1 MSPVL
6 QVEILVLGMLLV
18 VSLVAVV
25 TRRFRVPYTAALVV
39 AGLVLSLGKQLDIGI
54 TPQLILSLFLP
65 PLVFEAAFH
74 LPLRDLRRDGVTIFL
89 LAVPGVLL
97 AMAIVGGALNFFGG
111 LSLPLALVFGALI
124 AATDPVTVLAIF
136 RRLGVPKRL
145 EVLLEA
151 ESLFNDGTAIVLF
164 NLALAGALS
173 GAFHIWEGVFD
184 FLWVSAG
191 GLAIGLALGWI
202 TAQLLA
208 RVDDY
213 LVETTLTTVVAFGS
227 YLLAEQLHVSG
238 VLAVL
243 AAGLVT
249 GSLGTRGMSP
259 TTRIVVFNFWE
270 YAAFLAN
277 SAVFLLIGLLIDL
290 PLLAESWQLILLAIA
305 SVLVSR
311 AIATYLTTRYV
322 ARFPL
327 RWSHAV
333 FWGGP
338 RGAIA
343 LALALSLP
351 ASLGESRSMLLAL
364 TFGVVLFTILV
375 QSLTTEGLLRHLKVI
390 ERSEARLEYERR
402 HARALAARAG
412 YEHLQRMHRDGLITT
427 PTWDRLRR
435 PTRERLEALTTAVR
449 EAMAGAPEM
458 EIQELSM
465 ARREALRA
473 QRAMLGRLRREGIL
487 SDESHADLIA
497 EVDLSLETQAEA
509 LAEEAVNGGRP
520 MPVRVLLFIVVQDR
534 DLDRATNALSAYGA
548 MCTRL
553 KSQGG
558 FLGQSSHLLL
568 VGLGDDKLE
577 GALSLLEKTC
587 RTRVEYVMGPLESVP
602 GPMPAPIPVEI
613 RGATVFA
620 FNVERHEEIRP

>member
-1 MSPVL
+1 
-6 QVEILVLGMLLV
+6 
-18 VSLVAVV
+18 
-25 TRRFRVPYTAALVV
+25 
-39 AGLVLSLGKQLDIGI
+39 
-54 TPQLILSLFLP
+54 
-65 PLVFEAAFH
+65 
-74 LPLRDLRRDGVTIFL
+74 
-89 LAVPGVLL
+89 
-97 AMAIVGGALNFFGG
+97 
-111 LSLPLALVFGALI
+111 
-124 AATDPVTVLAIF
+124 
-136 RRLGVPKRL
+136 
-145 EVLLEA
+145 
-151 ESLFNDGTAIVLF
+151 
-164 NLALAGALS
+164 
-173 GAFHIWEGVFD
+173 
-184 FLWVSAG
+184 
-191 GLAIGLALGWI
+191 
-202 TAQLLA
+202 
-208 RVDDY
+208 VDDY
-213 LVETTLTTVVAFGS
+213 LIETTLTTVVAFGS
-227 YLLAEQLHVSG
+227 YLLAEQVHVSG

-277 SAVFLLIGLLIDL
+277 SAVFLFIGLTIDL
-290 PLLAESWQLILLAIA
+290 WVLAQTWRLILWAIA
-305 SVLVSR
+305 AVLVSR
-311 AIATYLTTRYV
+311 AIATYLITRFV
-322 ARFPL
+322 AHFPQ

-343 LALALSLP
+343 LALALTVP
-351 ASLGESRSMLLAL
+351 ASLGEDRNTVLAL

-375 QSLTTEGLLRHLKVI
+375 QSLTMDGLLRRLRII

-412 YEHLQRMHRDGLITT
+412 YDHLQRMNRDGLITT
-427 PTWDRLRR
+427 PTWDRLRG
-435 PTRERLEALTTAVR
+435 PARERLEALTKAVR
-449 EAMAGAPEM
+449 EVMADAPEM

-487 SDESHADLIA
+487 SDESHADLVA
-497 EVDLSLETQAEA
+497 EVDLSLEAQAEA
-509 LAEEAVNGGRP
+509 PADEVVNGGRP

-558 FLGQSSHLLL
+558 FLGQPSHLLL
-568 VGLGDDKLE
+568 VGMGEDRLE
-577 GALSLLEKTC
+577 GAVSLLEKTC

-613 RGATVFA
+613 RGATIFA

>member
-1 MSPVL
+1 MTNVVQIETL
-6 QVEILVLGMLLV
+6 ILEMLLIV
-18 VSLVAVV
+18 TLVAVV
-25 TRRFRVPYTAALVV
+25 TRRFRVPYTVALVV
-39 AGLVLSLGKQLDIGI
+39 AGLVLSLRTRLDIGI
-54 TPQLILSLFLP
+54 TPQLIFSLFLP

-74 LPLRDLRRDGVTIFL
+74 LPLRDLRRDGMTIFL
-89 LAVPGVLL
+89 LAVPGVML
-97 AMAIVGGALNFFGG
+97 AMGIVGGVLTWVGG
-111 LSLPLALVFGALI
+111 LALPLALVFGALI
-124 AATDPVTVLAIF
+124 AATDPVSVLAIF

-173 GAFHIWEGVFD
+173 GTFHVWEGAFE

-191 GLAIGLALGWI
+191 GLTVGLVLGWI

-227 YLLAEQLHVSG
+227 YLLAEQVHVSG

-243 AAGLVT
+243 AAGLVVD
-249 GSLGTRGMSP
+249 SLGSRGMSP

-277 SAVFLLIGLLIDL
+277 SAIFLLIGLHIDL

-305 SVLVSR
+305 AVLVSR
-311 AIATYLTTRYV
+311 AIATYLTTRFV

-327 RWSHAV
+327 HWRHAV

-351 ASLGESRSMLLAL
+351 ASLGATREMLLAV
-364 TFGVVLFTILV
+364 TFGVVLFTILA
-375 QSLTTEGLLRHLKVI
+375 QSLTIDGLLRRLRII

-412 YEHLQRMHRDGLITT
+412 YEHLQRMRRDGLITS
-427 PTWDRLRR
+427 PTWDRLSSSA
-435 PTRERLEALTTAVR
+435 RERLETLTKDVR
-449 EAMAGAPEM
+449 EAMADAPEM

-465 ARREALRA
+465 AQREALRA
-473 QRAMLGRLRREGIL
+473 QRAMLGRLRREGVL
-487 SDESHADLIA
+487 SDEAHAELVA
-497 EVDLSLETQAEA
+497 EIDLSLEAQAEA
-509 LAEEAVNGGRP
+509 SAEDAVGGGQAV
-520 MPVRVLLFIVVQDR
+520 PVRKLLFIVVQER

-553 KSQGG
+553 KSRGG
-558 FLGQSSHLLL
+558 FLGQPSHLLL
-568 VGLGDDKLE
+568 VGVGDDKLE
-577 GALSLLEKTC
+577 GALSLLQKTC

-620 FNVERHEEIRP
+620 FDVERHEEIKP